1 MLYIDVYL
9 SKGFNLSS
17 SLKMATTNI
26 EEREVIY
33 LMPNSQPDVVRNEGQ
48 VDLTSS
54 DQESRKSKKWTI
66 PAVIVAIII
75 AIGIIYKLIKVV
87 FKWHHFKEKS
97 RNIVFTL

>member
-1 MLYIDVYL
+1 
-9 SKGFNLSS
+9 
-17 SLKMATTNI
+17 MATPNI

-48 VDLTSS
+48 DDPTSS

-75 AIGIIYKLIKVV
+75 AIGNIYKLIKVI
-87 FKWHHFKEKS
+87 FK
-97 RNIVFTL
+97 

>member
-1 MLYIDVYL
+1 
-9 SKGFNLSS
+9 
-17 SLKMATTNI
+17 MATTNI

-48 VDLTSS
+48 DNPTSS
-54 DQESRKSKKWTI
+54 DQESRKSKKWKI

-87 FKWHHFKEKS
+87 FK
-97 RNIVFTL
+97 

>member
-1 MLYIDVYL
+1 
-9 SKGFNLSS
+9 
-17 SLKMATTNI
+17 MATTNI
-26 EEREVIY
+26 KEREVIY

-87 FKWHHFKEKS
+87 FK
-97 RNIVFTL
+97 

>member
-1 MLYIDVYL
+1 
-9 SKGFNLSS
+9 
-17 SLKMATTNI
+17 MATTNI
-26 EEREVIY
+26 EEQEVIY

-48 VDLTSS
+48 DDPTSS

-87 FKWHHFKEKS
+87 FK
-97 RNIVFTL
+97 

>member
-1 MLYIDVYL
+1 
-9 SKGFNLSS
+9 
-17 SLKMATTNI
+17 MATTNI
-26 EEREVIY
+26 EVIY

-48 VDLTSS
+48 DDPTSS

-87 FKWHHFKEKS
+87 FK
-97 RNIVFTL
+97 